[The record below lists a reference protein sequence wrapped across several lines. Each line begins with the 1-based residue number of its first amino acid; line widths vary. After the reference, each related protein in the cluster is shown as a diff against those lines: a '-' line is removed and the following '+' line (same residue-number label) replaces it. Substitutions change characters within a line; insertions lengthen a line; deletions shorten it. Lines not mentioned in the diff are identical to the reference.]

1 MMNPNT
7 SSVAK
12 QKKILGNLCLEGYCY
27 VTLCVQFTFQN
38 MPKMFCKYNYTAK
51 NMISTIFVIFAK
63 STLGTINNSHFHEDY
78 VCG

>member
-1 MMNPNT
+1 MNPNT

-12 QKKILGNLCLEGYCY
+12 QNKILGNLCLEGDLCY
-27 VTLCVQFTFQN
+27 TLCSVYFPEYGKN
-38 MPKMFCKYNYTAK
+38 VLYNYTAK
-51 NMISTIFVIFAK
+51 IMISTIFVIFAK